1 MARRCVEQSWPGE
14 RASWSP
20 INASAAAAARELM
33 ERGPG
38 AARSVVLDVADA
50 RSFQEAVGEVDAE
63 RGRLDLAF
71 SNTGIGVGG
80 PTEELSLEH
89 WERMLDVNAGHRR
102 R

>member
-1 MARRCVEQSWPGE
+1 
-14 RASWSP
+14 
-20 INASAAAAARELM
+20 
-33 ERGPG
+33 
-38 AARSVVLDVADA
+38 
-50 RSFQEAVGEVDAE
+50 VDAE